1 MTATAWIPAKL
12 RFKQYLQ
19 LERSLSVNS
28 VEAYLADL
36 EKFELWSVSQGW
48 SGPLDMNQ
56 QRIQKFPEWVSD
68 LGFQATS
75 QARIISGV
83 R

>member
-1 MTATAWIPAKL
+1 MTTPAWISAKQ

-36 EKFELWSVSQGW
+36 EKFEWWRKPPS
-48 SGPLDMNQ
+48 
-56 QRIQKFPEWVSD
+56 
-68 LGFQATS
+68 T
-75 QARIISGV
+75 
-83 R
+83 

>member
-1 MTATAWIPAKL
+1 MTTPAWIGAKQ

-36 EKFELWSVSQGW
+36 EILNCGVNRKAG
-48 SGPLDMNQ
+48 
-56 QRIQKFPEWVSD
+56 R
-68 LGFQATS
+68 
-75 QARIISGV
+75 ARWT
-83 R
+83 